1 MGQRAILNQ
10 TKRHFGNEFNKN
22 AELFGSKNN
31 VCQQINYKEEYSLA
45 ESVASNLATIAKK
58 TKPLLFVPKP
68 PTATLPKI
76 PTRRSSTTDDDVIYL
91 TNFVSIN
98 RNPFKF

>member
-10 TKRHFGNEFNKN
+10 TKRRFGNEFN

-31 VCQQINYKEEYSLA
+31 VCQQINDKEEYNLPKN
-45 ESVASNLATIAKK
+45 VASNLATIV
-58 TKPLLFVPKP
+58 KPLLFVPKP
-68 PTATLPKI
+68 PTTTLPKI
-76 PTRRSSTTDDDVIYL
+76 PTRRLSMTDDDVIYL

-98 RNPFKF
+98 RNSFF